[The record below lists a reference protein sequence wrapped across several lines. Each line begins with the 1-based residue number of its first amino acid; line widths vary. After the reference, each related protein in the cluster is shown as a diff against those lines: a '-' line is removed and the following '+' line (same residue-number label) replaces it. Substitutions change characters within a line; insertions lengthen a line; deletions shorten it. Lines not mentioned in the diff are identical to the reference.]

1 MTLTL
6 TGHDENG
13 VAIPGSN
20 VTATIN
26 YGAPTNIN
34 LTPLGQIYAMSFLAS
49 GGVFGCTNFAIDQ
62 ARQINFDNFAFISK
76 SKA

>member
-1 MTLTL
+1 MVSLS
-6 TGHDENG
+6 
-13 VAIPGSN
+13 PSN

-34 LTPLGQIYAMSFLAS
+34 LTPLGQIYAMSILAS
-49 GGVFGCTNFAIDQ
+49 GGVFGCTRFAIDQ
-62 ARQINFDNFAFISK
+62 ARQVNFDNFALISK